1 MIYIELLKL
10 QKTVLM
16 ALALVG
22 AYSDMLLLNG
32 NVRAAASSSATL
44 SQAQSVMPEDSTVRR
59 TYQKGGVGE
68 EGRPR
73 LPVQVAETLPT
84 PPDRGAPGQ
93 RQGAATRTPG
103 KCGPAKQP
111 LTALVPITRR
121 TWGEGQGSSAAIV
134 SWKSVLGSTVAE
146 RPTFWFYVPYTLT
159 PAHRLEFVLRDET
172 GNDIYKTSFTQ
183 SGTSPT
189 VVGVELPSTAAPL
202 EVGKM
207 YNWSFLI
214 ECSPAEEVSV
224 EEVSVEEVSVNGWV
238 QRVPINALL
247 ERQLEQATPKEKIAL
262 YANNHI
268 WHEALT
274 SLAELRRQNPEDDK
288 LKEDWVTLLQLID
301 LNAIAQEPITL
312 MLTPGR

>member
-93 RQGAATRTPG
+93 RKGAATRTPG

-111 LTALVPITRR
+111 LTALVPITQR

-134 SWKSVLGSTVAE
+134 TWKSVLGSTVAE

-159 PAHRLEFVLRDET
+159 PAHRLEFVLQDET

-183 SGTSPT
+183 SGTSPG

-207 YNWSFLI
+207 YHWFFSI
-214 ECSPAEEVSV
+214 ECSPEEAVLV
-224 EEVSVEEVSVNGWV
+224 DGWV
-238 QRVPINALL
+238 QRVPLNALL

-268 WHEALT
+268 WYEALT

-288 LKEDWVTLLQLID
+288 LKEDWVTLLQSID

-312 MLTPGR
+312 VLTPGG

>member
-93 RQGAATRTPG
+93 RQGAATRSIRSQCRPG
-103 KCGPAKQP
+103 NQP

-121 TWGEGQGSSAAIV
+121 TGSEGQGSSAAIV
-134 SWKSVLGSTVAE
+134 TWKSVLGSTVAE

-159 PAHRLEFVLRDET
+159 PAHRLEFVLQDET

-183 SGTSPT
+183 SGTSPG
-189 VVGVELPSTAAPL
+189 VVGVELPSTVAPL

-207 YNWSFLI
+207 YHWFFSI
-214 ECSPAEEVSV
+214 ECSPDEAVLV
-224 EEVSVEEVSVNGWV
+224 DGWV
-238 QRVPINALL
+238 QRVPLNALL
-247 ERQLEQATPKEKIAL
+247 ERQLDQATQKEKIAL

-274 SLAELRRQNPEDDK
+274 SLAGLRRQNPEDDK
-288 LKEDWVTLLQLID
+288 LKEDWVTLLQSID